1 MRCKA
6 IRHGRVTA
14 FVLALTAMGNA
25 FAQPAAPPPAPPPP
39 PPAAPPAKPPPP
51 PAAAETGAP
60 PVPDESKKGEAKAH
74 FDKGLALL
82 NEEAYAA
89 ALAEFLVSRELYPT
103 RAGTKNTAVCLRKL
117 QRFDESLD
125 MFETLLREFPNLPP
139 ETRKEAQQNIAE
151 LRELTGT
158 IDIKGAEPGA
168 AIVVSG
174 QSRGEYPPISPLRV
188 AAGAHLVRL
197 VKEGFEPFEA
207 RVDVAG
213 GQTATVTAKLR
224 PLTASGRL
232 KVIER
237 AGRALEVYVDNT
249 MVGMTPWEGT
259 VPVGSHAVWL
269 RRGRAG
275 TAPAAVNVKT
285 QQTSA
290 LTLVA
295 EDLDSNLRVTPTPEG
310 ATVAIDG
317 VHVGNGIWF
326 GPLKSG
332 VHKIEVA
339 TEGFLAVSR
348 EVKLERGGREN
359 LTIKLERDPNSAM
372 WRKPSRWTFDF
383 DAGFSILPSLGGK
396 PAEDCTGSCS
406 RSLGVGALG
415 FFHAGYQL
423 GAGFGFG
430 LSTGYLFATQ
440 SITGRSSTFQPISDT
455 HPIAAQKGTA
465 DDALRLHAFLG
476 GANMFYHLG
485 DTVPVLFRVGVGAM
499 VGQLRDERGG
509 RYKTTLYGN
518 SYSIDKSV
526 TLTSATYIYVDP
538 SVRVGYRIG
547 DHMELAAGAQV
558 LVLVGLSQ
566 PTWDKSIQLN
576 AGPRSSTKTDGT
588 GNYAADS
595 LMGQV
600 VIGVVPA
607 ASFRYDF

>member
-1 MRCKA
+1 
-6 IRHGRVTA
+6 
-14 FVLALTAMGNA
+14 
-25 FAQPAAPPPAPPPP
+25 
-39 PPAAPPAKPPPP
+39 
-51 PAAAETGAP
+51 
-60 PVPDESKKGEAKAH
+60 VPDESKKGEAKAH

-82 NEEAYAA
+82 NEEAWAA
-89 ALAEFLVSRELYPT
+89 ALAEFMVSRELYPT
-103 RAGTKNTAVCLRKL
+103 RAATKNTAVCLRKL

-158 IDIKGAEPGA
+158 IDIKGAEPGS

-197 VKEGFEPFEA
+197 VKEGFEPFET

-237 AGRALEVYVDNT
+237 AGRSLEVYVDNT
-249 MVGMTPWEGT
+249 MVGMSPWEGT
-259 VPVGSHAVWL
+259 VPVGNHAVWL

-295 EDLDSNLRVTPTPEG
+295 EELDANLRVTPTPEG

-332 VHKIEVA
+332 AHKIEVA
-339 TEGFLAVSR
+339 TEGFLPVIR
-348 EVKLERGGREN
+348 EVNLTHGGREN
-359 LTIKLERDPNSAM
+359 LTVKLERDPNSAM
-372 WRKPSRWTFDF
+372 WRKPSRWTFDV
-383 DAGFSILPSLGGK
+383 DAGLSIVPSMGGK
-396 PAEDCTGSCS
+396 PVDDCSGSCS
-406 RSLGVGALG
+406 RSLGLGALG

-430 LSTGYLFATQ
+430 LSVGYLFTTQ
-440 SITGRSSTFQPISDT
+440 SVTGRTSTFQPQSDDAHT
-455 HPIAAQKGTA
+455 LAAQKGTA
-465 DDALRLHAFLG
+465 DDNLRLQAFLG
-476 GANMFYHLG
+476 GANMFYRIG
-485 DTVPVLFRVGVGAM
+485 DKVPVLFRAGVGAL
-499 VGQLRDERGG
+499 VGQLRDERSG

-518 SYSIDKSV
+518 SYDIDKAV
-526 TLTSATYIYVDP
+526 TLTQATYLYVDP
-538 SVRVGYRIG
+538 SVRVGYRIN
-547 DHMELAAGAQV
+547 DHMEIAAGAQV
-558 LVLVGLSQ
+558 LVLVALSQ
-566 PTWDKSIQLN
+566 PKWDPSIQLN
-576 AGPRSSTKTDGT
+576 AGPRNSAKTDGVGT
-588 GNYAADS
+588 YASDA